1 MLLCLLQ
8 IPDTDTHTDV
18 NFLLS
23 LSSSTSYCVFLGH
36 LGYSVTFYHPT
47 QPPDPLIISAR
58 ASNISLTYS
67 VINIFHSESLSE
79 PIRLVSEDLRAS
91 GEGTWC
97 LVSDLSTQTNP
108 QSASDL
114 NKCGQPGLQV
124 PKSMEH
130 GKVNMQT
137 ATSSYKLEEVVY
149 ERLGEGVEKERVL
162 TVSTSPIT
170 TLMYRVIVQ

>member
-1 MLLCLLQ
+1 M
-8 IPDTDTHTDV
+8 
-18 NFLLS
+18 
-23 LSSSTSYCVFLGH
+23 
-36 LGYSVTFYHPT
+36 
-47 QPPDPLIISAR
+47 
-58 ASNISLTYS
+58 
-67 VINIFHSESLSE
+67 
-79 PIRLVSEDLRAS
+79 SEDLRTL

-130 GKVNMQT
+130 GKVKMQT

-149 ERLGEGVEKERVL
+149 EGLGERVEEKRVL
-162 TVSTSPIT
+162 TTSTSPIT
-170 TLMYRVIVQ
+170 TLMYRVTVR